1 MDVIK
6 LKANKTI
13 GCLALFAAFTAP
25 AWADSTNNSHRSIL
39 GQVGTTGIGL
49 TLSKSQPQSKWVY
62 RADAGYLNY
71 DTRVREGNV
80 DYDFKLD
87 LTSAMISTDYHFFKG
102 RFKGSLGLALLDSD
116 LTLEGRPNGAGVYDI
131 NGQLVPAGQGD
142 FVRAEIDL
150 PTVAPYLGLGWSNL
164 NDEQANFKYFADF
177 GLIVGSIDTQLKTS
191 QNVRNAAGDDNIEA
205 ERRKIDDAIDKG
217 FLPVVRVGL
226 GLSF

>member
-1 MDVIK
+1 MNDFTTLMFKSAGV
-6 LKANKTI
+6 
-13 GCLALFAAFTAP
+13 LALVTATISTS
-25 AWADSTNNSHRSIL
+25 WAQSPKKDHTSIL
-39 GQVGTTGIGL
+39 GHVGTTGFGV
-49 TLSKSQPQSKWVY
+49 TLSKSRPLSKWVY

-71 DTRVREGNV
+71 DTKVREGNV
-80 DYDFKLD
+80 DYDFNLD
-87 LTSAMISTDYHFFKG
+87 MASATLSTDYHFFNG
-102 RFKGSLGLALLDSD
+102 RFKGSLGLALISSD
-116 LTLEGRPNGAGVYDI
+116 LTLEGRPNGAGVYNI

-150 PTVAPYLGLGWSNL
+150 PEVAPYLGLGWSNL
-164 NDEQANFKYFADF
+164 NDAQSSFKYFADF

-217 FLPVVRVGL
+217 FVPVVRVGL